1 MTFTFLVTSLGY
13 CWQYGEVQVKSA
25 YVYRS
30 EEEISGTLGI
40 FVGLRRINITLT
52 GTQSILLSIDYAY
65 AHTSKTCKISNKPK
79 KVLKTLNSEI

>member
-1 MTFTFLVTSLGY
+1 MFSDVLHFFIKSSEVCFYDMAFIFLVTSLGY

-52 GTQSILLSIDYAY
+52 GTTIYLTICRLCLCSY
-65 AHTSKTCKISNKPK
+65 K
-79 KVLKTLNSEI
+79 